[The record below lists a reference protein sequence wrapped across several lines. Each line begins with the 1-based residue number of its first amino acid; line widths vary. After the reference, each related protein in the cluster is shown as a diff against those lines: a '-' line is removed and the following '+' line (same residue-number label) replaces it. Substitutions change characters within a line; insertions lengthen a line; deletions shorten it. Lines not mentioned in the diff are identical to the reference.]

1 MKKIIITREQLKEAM
16 NVTTPGLANN
26 FQKDVNTQIGDGTVV
41 NALKG
46 SDGEYSIQNMDP
58 AAKNGKDVTIITNQ
72 NGLPQQSDINSLANL
87 NPNKKVRNVKFQ
99 KPITNTNTTA
109 PLEETYY
116 SKKQIEEVRGIS
128 NVMTKR
134 ALEESWGRWDGNLD
148 NFFEEFQQRKYHYE
162 MMYNDFMRG
171 CEIIEQQLKL
181 AVELVKEELQ
191 DMGLQMTNMNV
202 RYDDEEV
209 EITMSTNWILKGGDF
224 DENEEDYRRYKYLS
238 NIGDR
243 RTSEID
249 IQLEDNAN
257 WQDNSKPI
265 NPYFTIK
272 CNLPQIGNNDE
283 Y

>member
-1 MKKIIITREQLKEAM
+1 MKKIIITREQLNEAITQIQTGL
-16 NVTTPGLANN
+16 TTQQQLINAARNANDN
-26 FQKDVNTQIGDGTVV
+26 QRKGYDNTVVDNPNGNGDTVNLEVPKDGIPKQKDLTAAGKASKIVV
-41 NALKG
+41 SQEKQTNNAL
-46 SDGEYSIQNMDP
+46 
-58 AAKNGKDVTIITNQ
+58 
-72 NGLPQQSDINSLANL
+72 
-87 NPNKKVRNVKFQ
+87 
-99 KPITNTNTTA
+99 NTGA
-109 PLEETYY
+109 IVESSY

-128 NVMTKR
+128 KVMTKR
-134 ALEESWGRWDGNLD
+134 ALEESWGRWDTNLD

-162 MMYNDFMRG
+162 MMYNDFIRG

-181 AVELVKEELQ
+181 AVEMVKEELQ

-209 EITMSTNWILKGGDF
+209 EITMNTNWILKGGDF
-224 DENEEDYRRYKYLS
+224 DEDEVDYRRYKYLS
-238 NIGDR
+238 NIGDG